1 MPSDQIIGTFGCGL
15 SAAMK
20 RRGYGSIGFEAASA
34 SMSPYFAGGAF
45 LIFSCLGFLTFLPP
59 LSLRAIVLLLPLSS
73 G

>member
-1 MPSDQIIGTFGCGL
+1 
-15 SAAMK
+15 MK

-59 LSLRAIVLLLPLSS
+59 LSLRAIVSLLPLSL